1 MSWLPIGFSS
11 HLNDTPKRPPYPL
24 PGRNN
29 YQLQEIGFII
39 IPAKNWSK
47 KDELSQVALTIIRE
61 GSLEIGMQSQLNDG
75 NQTKNL
81 NDNQ

>member
-1 MSWLPIGFSS
+1 MI
-11 HLNDTPKRPPYPL
+11 R
-24 PGRNN
+24 
-29 YQLQEIGFII
+29 
-39 IPAKNWSK
+39 AKNWSIKTLSK

-81 NDNQ
+81 KDNQ